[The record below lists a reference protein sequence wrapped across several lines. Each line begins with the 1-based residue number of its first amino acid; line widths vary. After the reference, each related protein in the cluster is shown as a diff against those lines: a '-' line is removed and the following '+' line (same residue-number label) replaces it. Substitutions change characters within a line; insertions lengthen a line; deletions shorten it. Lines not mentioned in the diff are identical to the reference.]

1 MKLEINIADQ
11 SEIAAAIV
19 LLQKIVAQPMSD
31 EVADA
36 KITIKPAA
44 VKPEVIAAP
53 PAEVDAEKDNAQLEL
68 PFDVEEIEYTLE
80 GVRSKLAEFTATY
93 GTAAA
98 LDILGK
104 FEATRLSGLDKKKY
118 SAFVHQLATY
128 EE

>member
-36 KITIKPAA
+36 KIVIKPAA
-44 VKPEVIAAP
+44 AKPEVIAAP
-53 PAEVDAEKDNAQLEL
+53 PIEVAVIAEPEPQSDA
-68 PFDVEEIEYTLE
+68 EEIEYTLE

-104 FEATRLSGLDKKKY
+104 FEATRLSGLDKKEY

>member
-1 MKLEINIADQ
+1 MKLEINLADQ

-36 KITIKPAA
+36 KIVIKPAA
-44 VKPEVIAAP
+44 VKPEVIAALT
-53 PAEVDAEKDNAQLEL
+53 AEAVAEKDGVQLEL
-68 PFDVEEIEYTLE
+68 QFDVEEIEYTLE

-104 FEATRLSGLDKKKY
+104 FGATRLSGLNKTEY
-118 SAFVHQLATY
+118 SAFVRQLAAY
-128 EE
+128 AE